1 MIGEKDMSRY
11 FVLDMGGTF
20 VKYALMDEN
29 AAFLEQGKFPS
40 VLRDTE
46 KLLDA
51 IEETAKKY
59 TFEGVAVSM
68 PGRIDTEK
76 GIAHTSGSFQFAP
89 DLPFGEMLE
98 SRLHVPVTLGNDG
111 KCAAMAEVE
120 DGALKDVNSGAV
132 IVLGT
137 GIGGGVVLNR
147 KVWMGASGGAGEFSW
162 TIMDFRRFAD
172 TSFSRETAMGLIWG
186 GDTSA
191 PGLIRRY
198 ALKKG
203 KDPSEFTGI
212 SFFEA
217 YDAGDQD
224 AAEALE
230 DLGRSAVAGIYAVQS
245 ILDLECY
252 AIGGG
257 ISARKEVT
265 ETIARCMDEK
275 YAEFPY
281 VPFCKPRIVQC
292 RYGNDANLIGALRF
306 HLARIQ

>member
-1 MIGEKDMSRY
+1 MSNY
-11 FVLDMGGTF
+11 LVLDMGGTF

-40 VLRDTE
+40 VLRDAE

-59 TFEGVAVSM
+59 TFDGVAVSM
-68 PGRIDTEK
+68 PGRINTEK
-76 GIAHTSGSFQFAP
+76 GIAHTSGSFQFPP

-120 DGALKDVNSGAV
+120 DGALKDADSGAV

-137 GIGGGVVLNR
+137 GIGGGIVLNR
-147 KVWMGASGGAGEFSW
+147 RVWMGTSGGAGEFSW
-162 TIMDFRRFAD
+162 LLKDFRKFAD
-172 TSFSRETAMGLIWG
+172 EPLTMANAFDMIWAG
-186 GDTSA
+186 TTSA
-191 PGLIRRY
+191 P
-198 ALKKG
+198 ALMRMFALRKNE
-203 KDPSEFTGI
+203 DPSKYNGL

-217 YDAGDQD
+217 YDANDQD
-224 AAEALE
+224 AINALDE
-230 DLGRSAVAGIYAVQS
+230 LGRNAVAGIIAVQS
-245 ILDLECY
+245 VLDLECY

-257 ISARKEVT
+257 ISARSEVA
-265 ETIARCMDEK
+265 ETIRRCLEEK
-275 YAEFPY
+275 FSEFGFF
-281 VPFCKPRIVQC
+281 PFSKPRIVQC

-306 HLARIQ
+306 HLVRIQ